1 MQNIVEFPNAVLGV
15 GAKYTPRSTM
25 RAFDFR
31 FRTTRLLLGK
41 NAAQYRENGDNS
53 DSSTSTG
60 FGLDLTFPFAVGAGF
75 VELVWLDHALRVD
88 KSTLGGE
95 EVLNVYVYEGP
106 VEKCTVS
113 KRGW

>member
-1 MQNIVEFPNAVLGV
+1 M
-15 GAKYTPRSTM
+15 YTPRTDI

-31 FRTTRLLLGK
+31 FQTTRLLFGK
-41 NAAQYRENGDNS
+41 DAAQYRTD
-53 DSSTSTG
+53 DDTDAATG
-60 FGLDLTFPFAVGAGF
+60 FGLDLKFPFAVGAGF
-75 VELVWLDHALRVD
+75 VELMWLDHALRVD

-106 VEKCTVS
+106 VEKCTAS